1 MVSNDAA
8 STAQDGH
15 KWCVGASSARL
26 DGGDGDDLIGF
37 DRDDTIIRPGSDEV
51 MRIENATGLN
61 IGFQTD
67 RYREEWSDGSIHEG
81 EFSKG
86 DGEVLNDRTI
96 FTDLDGNEV
105 DRSSLDVVINSY
117 LTLDT

>member
-1 MVSNDAA
+1 MAEE
-8 STAQDGH
+8 DG
-15 KWCVGASSARL
+15 
-26 DGGDGDDLIGF
+26 
-37 DRDDTIIRPGSDEV
+37 DTIIRPGSDEV

-81 EFSKG
+81 EFSEG
-86 DGEVLNDRTI
+86 DGEGLNDHTI
-96 FTDLDGNEV
+96 FSDLDGNEV

-117 LTLDT
+117 LTLYT